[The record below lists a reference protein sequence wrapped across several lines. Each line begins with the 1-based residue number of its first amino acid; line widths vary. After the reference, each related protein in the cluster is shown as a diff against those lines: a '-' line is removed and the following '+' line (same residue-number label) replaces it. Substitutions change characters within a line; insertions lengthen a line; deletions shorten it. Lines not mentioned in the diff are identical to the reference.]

1 MQSSDLITPIAM
13 SGPLAYAGTKNSIP
27 ENATGSELASVAT
40 GFPDVTM
47 IALDDGGMPPRGQD
61 ANGMF
66 YLSTDMRV
74 YQQNGGIITF
84 NQSVSDL
91 IGGYPKNAILDYID
105 SNDVYHKVQS
115 LIDNNTYNFIT
126 NPEYIND
133 EYWQEVAIGN
143 STGSGQPIGSLFWS
157 FATADY
163 VPEYALACD
172 GTEYSNAMFTGL
184 WNNYLTAE
192 TPKLLTKNYT
202 QYQADITEY
211 GSCAAFGVE
220 HSISAVHSGTTITE
234 VAVTAATWEGKVT
247 DVGEYVFSYDGT
259 NWSLN
264 SEVVALA
271 DYGVILTGEAGAG
284 DTVTVTYAFGTHFKV
299 PTIKN
304 TIYQGL
310 SATVPVVGTGMS
322 LGLTNGTRNL
332 TLVDHWDTGAVASPL
347 ISVNGYGK
355 SIGTNGGT
363 SSTVNGFPTI
373 GVTTDPTKSGLIAQL
388 ASGDASGITLRCFVV
403 VANKSDNETAF
414 DWSQWASSLAGKANI
429 DASNFSSEGKSLLAG
444 MAMPSE
450 YIEDISGQIFTG
462 IDNVPLYTAPADG
475 FLFWYVDNVPA
486 NVPLFLNTY
495 VSSASSPITNKDV
508 IFSMK
513 AQDNYKKNMTV
524 GFVPIAKGQKY
535 SLNTT
540 SSNYGDNIWSHFI
553 YAKGA
558 IS

>member
-143 STGSGQPIGSLFWS
+143 STGAGQPIGSLFWS

-163 VPEYALACD
+163 VPEYALPCD

-184 WNNYLTAE
+184 WNNYLVADE
-192 TPKLLTKNYT
+192 PKLLTKNYT
-202 QYQADITEY
+202 QYQTDITEY

-234 VAVTAATWEGKVT
+234 VAVTAATWEGKVV

-284 DTVTVTYAFGTHFKV
+284 DTVTVTYAYGTHFKV

-304 TIYQGL
+304 TFYQGL
-310 SATVPVVGTGMS
+310 SGTVPVVGTGMT
-322 LGLTNGTRNL
+322 LGLTDGTDNY
-332 TLVDHWDTGAVASPL
+332 TIAFNNDSNPWMCPKVS
-347 ISVNGYGK
+347 GYGNNV
-355 SIGTNGGT
+355 GVVNT
-363 SSTVNGFPTI
+363 SSSNPTTNEAYA
-373 GVTTDPTKSGLIAQL
+373 GVTSDPTKSGLVAQL
-388 ASGDASGITLRCFVV
+388 ASGDASGITLKCFVV

-414 DWSQWASSLAGKANI
+414 DWSQWASSLADKANI

-475 FLFWYVDNVPA
+475 FLFWYVNNVPA
-486 NVPLFLNTY
+486 NVSLFLNTY
-495 VSSASSPITNKDV
+495 VSSASSPAANKDV
-508 IFSMK
+508 IFSIK

-535 SLNTT
+535 AINTT